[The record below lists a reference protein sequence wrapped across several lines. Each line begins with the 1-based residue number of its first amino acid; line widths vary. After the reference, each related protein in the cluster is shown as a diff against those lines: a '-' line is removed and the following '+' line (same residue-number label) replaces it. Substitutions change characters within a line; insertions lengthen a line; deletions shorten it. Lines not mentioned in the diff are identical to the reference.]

1 MTPVFTF
8 IKRKKIMVNVLLFMY
23 NAYVAVIFVISVNFC
38 FPLFLG
44 MDMYANEFEIKKKNK
59 TEIKN

>member
-8 IKRKKIMVNVLLFMY
+8 IKRKKSMVNVLLFMY

-44 MDMYANEFEIKKKNK
+44 MDMYANEFEIKKKDK

>member
-1 MTPVFTF
+1 
-8 IKRKKIMVNVLLFMY
+8 MVNVLLFMY
-23 NAYVAVIFVISVNFC
+23 NAYVAVIFIISVNFC

>member
-1 MTPVFTF
+1 
-8 IKRKKIMVNVLLFMY
+8 MY
-23 NAYVAVIFVISVNFC
+23 NAYVAAIFVISVNFC

>member
-8 IKRKKIMVNVLLFMY
+8 IERKKIMVNVLLFMY
-23 NAYVAVIFVISVNFC
+23 NAYVAVTGIFIISVNFC

-44 MDMYANEFEIKKKNK
+44 MDMYANEFEIKKKTK
-59 TEIKN
+59 LK